1 VPSAPAARLLQ
12 DINPAIADHFTRL
25 KFADVDSVGVVIRK
39 NNVSLKPVAA
49 IISPNDTFFSMV
61 SRDTVPDDNFRGF
74 AFHFRPGLSEKDKFK
89 RITEV
94 LGVGMEKIEHT
105 TTRMN
110 VVPSLRIN
118 HKDWADKTD
127 QMLAG
132 MRGLYMTGNYYGGM
146 AIEDCVSRSHDEFN
160 RMNR

>member
-1 VPSAPAARLLQ
+1 
-12 DINPAIADHFTRL
+12 
-25 KFADVDSVGVVIRK
+25 
-39 NNVSLKPVAA
+39 
-49 IISPNDTFFSMV
+49 
-61 SRDTVPDDNFRGF
+61 
-74 AFHFRPGLSEKDKFK
+74 
-89 RITEV
+89 
-94 LGVGMEKIEHT
+94 
-105 TTRMN
+105 MN

-118 HKDWADKTD
+118 HNDWADKTD